1 MSEITLTFEGELN
14 DFLSQR
20 EKHTPISHSISLP
33 TGIKDVIESLGVPHP
48 EVDIIIVNNHSVD
61 FSYKVTHG
69 DVIFIYPH
77 NVHLQTSPIIHLAP
91 QIQDIQTF
99 VVDTHLGKLASYL
112 RMLGF
117 DTIYQNNYGD
127 QRLAEISYLE
137 DRILLSRDLG
147 LLKRKVVKRGYYIRS
162 TIPRNQLI
170 EIINRYQLVNKI
182 TPFSR
187 CIQCNGRLRPIHKS
201 RIEMQLQEKTRKY
214 YDEFQICDGC
224 SQIYWKGS
232 HYYHMQNFIRQII
245 LKFDLHEK

>member
-1 MSEITLTFEGELN
+1 MSEIKFTFEGELN
-14 DFLSQR
+14 DFFLQR
-20 EKHTPISHSISLP
+20 EKHSPISHSISHP
-33 TGIKDVIESLGVPHP
+33 TSIKDVIESLGVPHP
-48 EVDIIIVNNHSVD
+48 EVDIIIVDNQSVD

-91 QIQDIQTF
+91 QNQDIPTF

-137 DRILLSRDLG
+137 DRTLLSRDLG

-170 EIINRYQLVNKI
+170 EIINRYKLANKI

-187 CIQCNGRLRPIHKS
+187 CIQCNGIIKPIHKS

-245 LKFDLHEK
+245 HKFDEHEN